1 MMHFY
6 NNLQQGQR
14 QKVGKQ
20 YNLEVSQGARKPT
33 GQIKSANVTYTT
45 QESLSS
51 HYCHDYG

>member
-1 MMHFY
+1 MMHFC